1 MPRDYRNS
9 SMPQRIRSNPHCRS
23 VKHFS
28 FPVSAA
34 VILFFCG
41 QLFQWSRMLLVNCR
55 CIVAPIAVNIRTG
68 RNFFKYF
75 SVSCLL
81 AQTDDQIFITDNRRI
96 AFPSALAAAR
106 DIQIIAGTIL
116 IQGRS
121 AQRLEFC
128 AIPAILSCFFF
139 LPICSFASK
148 VSCTCF
154 TNEPRFGLFLCPIV
168 FVLFHREI
176 VNTCVEAKHCT
187 LIVFRLLCTNRLIFH
202 LI

>member
-1 MPRDYRNS
+1 MFKHILFIIPCSKAISYPCFPLLQIMPRDYRNS

-41 QLFQWSRMLLVNCR
+41 QLFQWSRMLPINRR

-75 SVSCLL
+75 SISCLL
-81 AQTDDQIFITDNRRI
+81 AQTDKQIFVTDNRRI

-128 AIPAILSCFFF
+128 AIPAILSGFFF
-139 LPICSFASK
+139 LPICSFSSK
-148 VSCTCF
+148 LSCTCF
-154 TNEPRFGLFLCPIV
+154 TSEPRFGLFLCPIV
-168 FVLFHREI
+168 LSFSI
-176 VNTCVEAKHCT
+176 VK
-187 LIVFRLLCTNRLIFH
+187 L
-202 LI
+202 